1 MDGKLLI
8 QAVAR
13 LLCGLLLLCVLL
25 FVPAG
30 TLAYPQAWLLLGILF
45 IPMLLV
51 GATLMNKRPELLRK
65 RLNAKEPHREQQTV
79 VVLSGLLFV
88 AAFLLAG
95 FNVRFRWM
103 VLPLWTSVASAL
115 VFLLGYAL
123 YAQVLRE
130 NAYLSRTIEVQ
141 DGQTVIDTGL
151 YGIVRHPMYTST
163 LLLFLSMPLVL
174 GSLPSFAVMLLY
186 LPVIALR
193 ICSEERVLEEG
204 LAGYIEYRKRVRYR
218 LIPHIW

>member
-1 MDGKLLI
+1 MDRKLLV
-8 QAVAR
+8 QAILR
-13 LLCGLLLLCVLL
+13 LLCGLLLLCLLL

-30 TLAYPQAWLLLGILF
+30 TIAYPQAWLLLGILF

-51 GATLMNKRPELLRK
+51 GVVLMKKRPELLRK
-65 RLNAKEPHREQQTV
+65 RLNAKETQKEQKTV
-79 VVLSGLLFV
+79 VMLSGLLF
-88 AAFLLAG
+88 ATAFLLAG
-95 FNVRFRWM
+95 FNCRFHWM
-103 VLPLWTSVASAL
+103 VLPLWVSVAAAML
-115 VFLLGYAL
+115 FLLGYAL
-123 YAQVLRE
+123 YARVLRE

-141 DGQTVIDTGL
+141 EGQKLIDTGL

-174 GSLPSFAVMLLY
+174 GSAFSFAVMLFY
-186 LPVIALR
+186 LPVIVLR
-193 ICSEERVLEEG
+193 IRNEDRVLEDG